1 MGGLLFILG
10 TTFLAVFAYFL
21 IGDSSPNA
29 NNQKAEIAL
38 KSPNFSTE
46 VIILKNNRFDE
57 DVSILDRFFNG
68 SEKPYDYYPIM
79 DAAVVQEGIE
89 VTTHYN
95 QKKIIKISDLYNEL
109 SENDLKPHIKTQKY
123 WLGTDR
129 YGRSISSRLI
139 LGIRISLL
147 VGLLA
152 VIISLLVG
160 TVIGALG
167 GYFGGWVDRVVMYL
181 INVMW
186 SIPTLLLVFA
196 IVLAFGRGVG
206 VIFLAVGLTM
216 WVDVA
221 RIVRGQVKKIKEEQF
236 VQAAKSMG
244 VRDYNILFRHILPN
258 IIGPILVIAAA
269 NFATAILIEAGL
281 SYLGFGVR
289 PPTPSIGNMLNEHY
303 GYAITGKPILALVPA
318 VTIMLMVLSFNLL
331 GSGLRDVFDV
341 KDTGK

>member
-1 MGGLLFILG
+1 MGGLVFIVFTALIS
-10 TTFLAVFAYFL
+10 LFAYMV
-21 IGDSSPNA
+21 IGDQSPDA

-38 KSPNFSTE
+38 KGTNFQTD
-46 VIILKNNRFDE
+46 VIILKNNRYEPNQSFFTRF
-57 DVSILDRFFNG
+57 VSG
-68 SEKPYDYYPIM
+68 AEKQYDYYPI
-79 DAAVVQEGIE
+79 QEAKIVPEGVE
-89 VTTHYN
+89 VMTHYN
-95 QKKIIKISDLYNEL
+95 QKRIIKPKELYTDLGDNL
-109 SENDLKPHIKTQKY
+109 SPHLSSQRF

-152 VIISLLVG
+152 VIISLSVG
-160 TVIGALG
+160 IIIGGLG
-167 GYFGGWVDRVVMYL
+167 GYFGGWIDRVVMYM

-196 IVLAFGRGVG
+196 IVLAFGRGLG

-236 VQAAKSMG
+236 VQAAKSIG
-244 VRDYNILFRHILPN
+244 VREERILFTHILPN
-258 IIGPILVIAAA
+258 IIGPVLVIGAA

-303 GYAITGKPILALVPA
+303 GYAITGKPVLALVPA

-341 KDTGK
+341 KDNE

>member
-1 MGGLLFILG
+1 MGGLLFIVATALISI
-10 TTFLAVFAYFL
+10 FAYLL
-21 IGDSSPNA
+21 IGDQSPNA

-38 KSPNFSTE
+38 KNPGFSS
-46 VIILKNNRFDE
+46 VGILLKNNRF
-57 DVSILDRFFNG
+57 V
-68 SEKPYDYYPIM
+68 EKAGIFEKIIFGGEKSYDWYPIQK
-79 DAAVVQEGIE
+79 AEHTLEGIE
-89 VTTHYN
+89 VTTHYGK
-95 QKKIIKISDLYNEL
+95 QKIIAFENLYHP
-109 SENDLKPHIKTQKY
+109 STSNDLNIHLEEKTF

-152 VIISLLVG
+152 VIISLSVG
-160 TVIGALG
+160 VVIGGFG
-167 GYFGGWVDRVVMYL
+167 GYFGGWIDRVVMYL

-196 IVLAFGRGVG
+196 IVLAFGRGLG
-206 VIFLAVGLTM
+206 IIFLAVGLTM

-244 VRDYNILFRHILPN
+244 VKEFRILFRHILPN
-258 IIGPILVIAAA
+258 IIGPILVIGAA

-303 GYAITGKPILALVPA
+303 GYAITGKPALALVPA
-318 VTIMLMVLSFNLL
+318 LTIMLMVLSFNLL
-331 GSGLRDVFDV
+331 GSGLRDAFDV
-341 KDTGK
+341 RDTK